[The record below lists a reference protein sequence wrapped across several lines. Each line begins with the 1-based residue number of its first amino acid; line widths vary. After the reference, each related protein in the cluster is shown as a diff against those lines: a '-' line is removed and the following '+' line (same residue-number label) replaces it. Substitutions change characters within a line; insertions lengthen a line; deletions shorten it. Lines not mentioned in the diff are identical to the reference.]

1 MEGFRVRVDE
11 DSIRSVEEYVE
22 EQLDLAEVPMKL
34 ANRMNIAVDEIYS
47 NIAYYSGAQW
57 AEVSVSVAGNTV
69 TVCLRDDG
77 KPYDPLAKEDPDVT
91 ASAEERDIGGLGIF
105 MTKKLMSEVRY
116 RYANGQ
122 NETQLILNL
131 K

>member
-1 MEGFRVRVDE
+1 MEGFRIRVDS
-11 DSIRSVEEYVE
+11 DSIQSVESYVE
-22 EQLDLAEVPMKL
+22 EQLDLADVPMKL

-57 AEVSVSVAGNTV
+57 AEAVVSVTDDVL

-77 KPYDPLAKEDPDVT
+77 TPYDPLAKEDPDVT
-91 ASAEERDIGGLGIF
+91 ASAEEREIGGLGIF

-116 RYANGQ
+116 CYTDGH
-122 NETQLILNL
+122 NETRLILNL